1 MEFIKHIVLFFIS
14 PLNLVI
20 LLYASG
26 VLVSLKKTYAG
37 NILKYFSVLAFFL
50 FTQPYF
56 SDLLL
61 YPLEHKHRYPELNLD
76 KKKPDYILV
85 LACYYSTF
93 GNVPETSRWSECS
106 MQRNIEALRL
116 HRKSGAPIILS
127 GGNFLHD
134 PDINYSQ

>member
-1 MEFIKHIVLFFIS
+1 MIEKYFFLGKNTMEFIKHIVLFFIS

-76 KKKPDYILV
+76 KNAYFGESDRSFRFYPITFSSSFSSLPV
-85 LACYYSTF
+85 L
-93 GNVPETSRWSECS
+93 P
-106 MQRNIEALRL
+106 
-116 HRKSGAPIILS
+116 
-127 GGNFLHD
+127 
-134 PDINYSQ
+134 